1 MYHCLLYIRRQSNRE
16 VSGNGPWVI
25 TGMEELCPRKKEQA
39 AGWLHFLCHTHKRVF
54 LLNPPPLYCNFF
66 LTLNFWNGDNSTLET
81 AFIYSYLL
89 WARTASQG
97 PVFQLPIFQWKSQKH
112 VELIPT
118 PRNKFISHTDNLR
131 NIFYRQSQKHVDLF
145 NDNLA
150 AMLPL
155 LHLPMPTL
163 ETGSSSNEN
172 LRNVLILNRMQC
184 YVSNILRWQS

>member
-1 MYHCLLYIRRQSNRE
+1 MAHGWSQGWKNFVLEERQVGHIVHAIHTRARIFSTQTHPDFFF
-16 VSGNGPWVI
+16 SHLTFSMVI
-25 TGMEELCPRKKEQA
+25 TQL
-39 AGWLHFLCHTHKRVF
+39 
-54 LLNPPPLYCNFF
+54 
-66 LTLNFWNGDNSTLET
+66 FWGET

-89 WARTASQG
+89 SAPTASQG

>member
-1 MYHCLLYIRRQSNRE
+1 M
-16 VSGNGPWVI
+16 VI
-25 TGMEELCPRKKEQA
+25 TQL
-39 AGWLHFLCHTHKRVF
+39 
-54 LLNPPPLYCNFF
+54 
-66 LTLNFWNGDNSTLET
+66 FWGET

-89 WARTASQG
+89 SAPTASQG

-155 LHLPMPTL
+155 SPIHVFSFAGEKMHISAMLVRSWNLQGWHGTL
-163 ETGSSSNEN
+163 RQDTQYYCKY
-172 LRNVLILNRMQC
+172 VLIFLL
-184 YVSNILRWQS
+184 YHVSDIFIGGWTCF

>member
-1 MYHCLLYIRRQSNRE
+1 MIPLVYRMTKESGSIRQWPMGDHRDGRTLSQKERTGGRLVTLFMSYTLERE
-16 VSGNGPWVI
+16 YSPSIHPDFFFPQLTFGMVI
-25 TGMEELCPRKKEQA
+25 TQ
-39 AGWLHFLCHTHKRVF
+39 
-54 LLNPPPLYCNFF
+54 FF
-66 LTLNFWNGDNSTLET
+66 WSET
-81 AFIYSYLL
+81 AFIYSYLPS
-89 WARTASQG
+89 APTASQG

-118 PRNKFISHTDNLR
+118 PRNKFISHIHNLR

-184 YVSNILRWQS
+184 FVSIILRWQS